1 MVSHDRYLLNSVPTK
16 IIEMKPQEIIIYNGN
31 YDYYKEHSVIEP
43 ETVSV
48 VKEKSDSAKAYDE
61 SRKNKAEDRKRR
73 AKLMNTEKE
82 MTALQNEINNLKE
95 LCNDPDV
102 SSDYARLSEILEEI
116 KTKEENLEELET
128 LWLELA

>member
-1 MVSHDRYLLNSVPTK
+1 
-16 IIEMKPQEIIIYNGN
+16 MKPEEIIIYNGN

-43 ETVSV
+43 EAISV

-82 MTALQNEINNLKE
+82 MTALQTEINNLKE
-95 LCNDPDV
+95 LCNDPDI
-102 SSDYARLSEILEEI
+102 SSNYARLSELLEEI
-116 KTKEENLEELET
+116 KTKEEALEELET
-128 LWLELA
+128 LWLKLA